1 MLMTEAFDT
10 SGSERAAHRMLLCLF
25 PSYIMQLSYLVE
37 LCGVFILVQ
46 SHALPV
52 QDPVMAF
59 PLSKDTTEL
68 KADENVILLHKYHNL
83 SKTFCF
89 FERFQI

>member
-1 MLMTEAFDT
+1 MKEAFDT
-10 SGSERAAHRMLLCLF
+10 SGSERAVHRMLLCLF
-25 PSYIMQLSYLVE
+25 LSDTMQLSYLVE
-37 LCGVFILVQ
+37 LGGVFILVQ

-68 KADENVILLHKYHNL
+68 KADENVLLLHKYHNL
-83 SKTFCF
+83 CF
-89 FERFQI
+89 FECFQI